1 LSSPSVFLLL
11 EDSARNKEIALQPMN
26 TEVFHYYNR
35 LEKVRLFVEEN
46 YSEEISLQ
54 KAANVACME
63 RTSFSRFFGSKV
75 GISFTQWLRRI
86 RIAKAKE
93 LMRKNNLS
101 IMEITYAVGFSNL
114 RTFERVFKQLT
125 DLTPS
130 QFKKSVRPH

>member
-1 LSSPSVFLLL
+1 
-11 EDSARNKEIALQPMN
+11 MN
-26 TEVFHYYNR
+26 GKAFHYYNR
-35 LEKVRLFVEEN
+35 LAKVRCFVEEN

-63 RTSFSRFFGSKV
+63 RTSFSRFFGNKV
-75 GISFTQWLRRI
+75 GLSFTQWLRQV

-93 LMRKNNLS
+93 LMKKNNFS
-101 IMEITYAVGFSNL
+101 ILEIADAVGFSNL

-130 QFKKSVRPH
+130 QFKKNARPS